1 MTKYRSGFLMKSNK
15 IIDNIKTKVI
25 EHTDLNGTE
34 YYIEHFE
41 ATIEV
46 SEIDSSEKYKVA
58 CEPCK
63 KYGKNL
69 ACPPYSP
76 TLEAYIKDSKQAK
89 LICYR
94 ISLEQFPEIITED
107 RYHTAFRKVRGLLT
121 DELLRYRKKG
131 HIVAGSG
138 TCLACEQCAIE
149 LGKNKCKHPAKR
161 IYSLESLGVNVVSL
175 TEKAFG
181 FKLEWSG
188 CNSAADFVSA
198 VGAVFYK

>member
-1 MTKYRSGFLMKSNK
+1 MENNK
-15 IIDNIKTKVI
+15 IIDDIKTEVL
-25 EHTDLNGTE
+25 EYTDVNGAE

-41 ATIEV
+41 TTIQV
-46 SEIDSSEKYKVA
+46 SEIDSSEQYKIA

-94 ISLEQFPEIITED
+94 ISLEQFPEIITEE
-107 RYHTAFRKVRGLLT
+107 RYHVAFRKVRGLLT

-149 LGKNKCKHPAKR
+149 LGKKKCRHPSKR
-161 IYSLESLGVNVVSL
+161 IYSLESMGVNVVSL

-188 CNSAADFVSA
+188 CDNAADFVSA
-198 VGAVFYK
+198 VGAVFYKQP

>member
-1 MTKYRSGFLMKSNK
+1 MKSNK

-25 EHTDLNGTE
+25 KLADANGTE

-41 ATIEV
+41 TTIQV
-46 SEIDSSEKYKVA
+46 WEIDSSEKYKIA

-76 TLEAYIKDSKQAK
+76 TLEAYTKDSKKAK
-89 LICYR
+89 IICYR
-94 ISLEQFPEIITED
+94 IPLEQFPEIITEE
-107 RYHTAFRKVRGLLT
+107 RYDTAFGKVRGLLT

-149 LGKNKCKHPAKR
+149 LGRNKCKHPSKR
-161 IYSLESLGVNVVSL
+161 IYSLESMGVNVVSL

-188 CNSAADFVSA
+188 CDSAADFVSA

>member
-1 MTKYRSGFLMKSNK
+1 MAHK
-15 IIDNIKTKVI
+15 IRTEVLK
-25 EHTDLNGTE
+25 HTDTDGTE

-41 ATIEV
+41 ATLKV
-46 SEIDSSEKYKVA
+46 SEIDSSVQYKTA

-76 TLEAYIKDSKQAK
+76 TLESYIKDSKKAK
-89 LICYR
+89 IICYR
-94 ISLEQFPEIITED
+94 IPLEQFPEIITED
-107 RYHTAFRKVRGLLT
+107 RYDIAFRKVRGLLT

-138 TCLACEQCAIE
+138 TCLACEECVIE
-149 LGKNKCKHPAKR
+149 SGNKKCRHPSKR

-188 CNSAADFVSA
+188 CDSAADFVSA
-198 VGAVFYK
+198 VGAVFLSHS

>member
-1 MTKYRSGFLMKSNK
+1 MTKHRERFFMENNK
-15 IIDNIKTKVI
+15 DMDDIQTEVLK
-25 EHTDLNGTE
+25 HTDAHGAE

-41 ATIEV
+41 TSLKV
-46 SEIDSSEKYKVA
+46 SEIDASEKYKVA
-58 CEPCK
+58 CEPCN

-76 TLEAYIKDSKQAK
+76 DLLDYIKDCKTSKV
-89 LICYR
+89 ICYR
-94 ISLEQFPEIITED
+94 IPLEQFPEIITEE
-107 RYHTAFRKVRGLLT
+107 RYHVAFRKVRGLLT

-149 LGKNKCKHPAKR
+149 LGKKKCRHPSKK
-161 IYSLESLGVNVVSL
+161 IYSIESLGVNVVSL
-175 TEKAFG
+175 TEKALG

-188 CNSAADFVSA
+188 CDSAADFVSA

>member
-1 MTKYRSGFLMKSNK
+1 MENNK
-15 IIDNIKTKVI
+15 TIDDIKTEVL
-25 EHTDLNGTE
+25 EYTDANGAE

-41 ATIEV
+41 TIMQV
-46 SEIDSSEKYKVA
+46 SEIDASEKYKVA

-76 TLEAYIKDSKQAK
+76 TLEAYIKDFKKAK
-89 LICYR
+89 IICYR
-94 ISLEQFPEIITED
+94 IPLEQFPEIITED

-121 DELLRYRKKG
+121 DELLRYRKQG
-131 HIVAGSG
+131 HLVAGSG
-138 TCLACEQCAIE
+138 TCFACEQCAIE
-149 LGKNKCKHPAKR
+149 FGKIKCKHPSKR
-161 IYSLESLGVNVVSL
+161 IYSLESMGVNVVSL
-175 TEKAFG
+175 TEKAFD

-188 CNSAADFVSA
+188 CDSAADFVSA

>member
-1 MTKYRSGFLMKSNK
+1 M
-15 IIDNIKTKVI
+15 IKTEVLKN
-25 EHTDLNGTE
+25 TDTNGTE

-41 ATIEV
+41 TTLQV
-46 SEIDSSEKYKVA
+46 SEIDSSEKYKIA

-63 KYGKNL
+63 MFGKNL

-76 TLEAYIKDSKQAK
+76 TLEAYIKDSKKAK

-94 ISLEQFPEIITED
+94 IPLEQFPEIITED

-138 TCLACEQCAIE
+138 TCLACEQCVVE
-149 LGKNKCKHPAKR
+149 LGKKRCKHPSKR
-161 IYSLESLGVNVVSL
+161 IYSLESMGVNVVSL

-181 FKLEWSG
+181 IKLEWSG
-188 CNSAADFVSA
+188 CDSAADFVSA
-198 VGAVFYK
+198 VGAVFFSPS

>member
-1 MTKYRSGFLMKSNK
+1 MENNK
-15 IIDNIKTKVI
+15 ITDDIKTEVLK
-25 EHTDLNGTE
+25 HSDTNGNE

-41 ATIEV
+41 ATLQV

-63 KYGKNL
+63 KYSKNL

-76 TLEAYIKDSKQAK
+76 TLSGYIKDCRTAK
-89 LICYR
+89 VICDR
-94 ISLEQFPEIITED
+94 IPLEQFPEIITED
-107 RYHTAFRKVRGLLT
+107 RYNTAFRKVRGLLT
-121 DELLRYRKKG
+121 DELLHYRKKG

-149 LGKNKCKHPAKR
+149 LGKNKCKHPSKR
-161 IYSLESLGVNVVSL
+161 IYSLESMGVNVVSL

-188 CNSAADFVSA
+188 CDSAADFVSA
-198 VGAVFYK
+198 VGAVFCK

>member
-1 MTKYRSGFLMKSNK
+1 MKSNK
-15 IIDNIKTKVI
+15 IIDSIKTKVI
-25 EHTDLNGTE
+25 KHTDAKGTE

-41 ATIEV
+41 TIMQV
-46 SEIDSSEKYKVA
+46 SEIDFSEQYKVA
-58 CEPCK
+58 CEPCN

-76 TLEAYIKDSKQAK
+76 TLEAYIKYSKKAK
-89 LICYR
+89 IICYR
-94 ISLEQFPEIITED
+94 IPLEQIPDTITED
-107 RYHTAFRKVRGLLT
+107 RYHTAFKKVQELLT

-138 TCLACEQCAIE
+138 TCLACEQCAVE
-149 LGKNKCKHPAKR
+149 LGKNKCKHPSKR

-175 TEKAFG
+175 TEKAFN

-188 CNSAADFVSA
+188 CDSAADFVSA

>member
-1 MTKYRSGFLMKSNK
+1 MDNNK
-15 IIDNIKTKVI
+15 IMDNIKTEVLKN
-25 EHTDLNGTE
+25 TDANGAE

-41 ATIEV
+41 TTIQV

-76 TLEAYIKDSKQAK
+76 TFEEYIKGSKK
-89 LICYR
+89 TKIICYR
-94 ISLEQFPEIITED
+94 IPIEQFPEIITED
-107 RYHTAFRKVRGLLT
+107 RYHNAFRKVRGLLT
-121 DELLRYRKKG
+121 DELLRHRKKG
-131 HIVAGSG
+131 YIVAGSG

-149 LGKNKCKHPAKR
+149 LGKHKCKHPLKR
-161 IYSLESLGVNVVSL
+161 IYSLESMGVNVVSL

-188 CNSAADFVSA
+188 CDSAADFVSA

>member
-1 MTKYRSGFLMKSNK
+1 MLLVGSNE
-15 IIDNIKTKVI
+15 IQDMIKTEVLK
-25 EHTDLNGTE
+25 HTDINGTE

-41 ATIEV
+41 TTLKV
-46 SEIDSSEKYKVA
+46 SEIDSSERYKVA

-76 TLEAYIKDSKQAK
+76 TLLEYIKDCKKAK
-89 LICYR
+89 IICYR
-94 ISLEQFPEIITED
+94 IPLEQFPEIITED
-107 RYHTAFRKVRGLLT
+107 RYHNAFRKVRGLLT

-138 TCLACEQCAIE
+138 TCLACEQCEIE
-149 LGKNKCKHPAKR
+149 LGKNKCKHPSKK

-188 CNSAADFVSA
+188 CDSAADFVSA

>member
-1 MTKYRSGFLMKSNK
+1 MVLQWVNAMKKNET
-15 IIDNIKTKVI
+15 IDDIKTEVL
-25 EHTDLNGTE
+25 EYTDDSGAE
-34 YYIEHFE
+34 YFIEHFE
-41 ATIEV
+41 TTLQI
-46 SEIDSSEKYKVA
+46 SEIDSSKKYKIG

-76 TLEAYIKDSKQAK
+76 TLLEYIKDCRTAK
-89 LICYR
+89 VICYR
-94 ISLEQFPEIITED
+94 IPLEQFPEIITEE
-107 RYHTAFRKVRGLLT
+107 RYDAAFRKVRGLLM

-131 HIVAGSG
+131 HLVAGSG

-149 LGKNKCKHPAKR
+149 LGKNKCKYPSKR

-175 TEKAFG
+175 TERAFG

-188 CNSAADFVSA
+188 CDSAADFVSA